1 MFNERNFRHIPDN
14 LSRAIFGAL
23 TNPLIVLT
31 PDGASTYFQEA
42 DTKRNI
48 FPYINWKTN
57 LVLRVWSG
65 KMRTDVFEI
74 RLEDLPILFPGQ
86 NINAII

>member
-14 LSRAIFGAL
+14 LSRDIFGL
-23 TNPLIVLT
+23 PTHPLIVLT
-31 PDGASTYFQEA
+31 PDGASTYFKSA

-48 FPYINWKTN
+48 FPFINWKTN
-57 LVLRVWSG
+57 IVLWVWPG
-65 KMRTDVFEI
+65 KIRTDVFEI
-74 RLEDLPILFPGQ
+74 RPEDLPILFPGQ